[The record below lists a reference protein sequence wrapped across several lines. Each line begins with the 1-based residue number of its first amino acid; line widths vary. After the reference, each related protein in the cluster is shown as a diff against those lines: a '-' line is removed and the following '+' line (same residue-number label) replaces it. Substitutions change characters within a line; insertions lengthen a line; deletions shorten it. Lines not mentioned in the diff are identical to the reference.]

1 MNEDLTLF
9 LNNKTSTFVDWL
21 HIVLKK
27 LKEVTVTNPGT
38 WTTTKILNY
47 VNFDVLL
54 LLEVYK
60 KAIKRKT
67 STEDELKVKKE
78 KKDKPKKPAEVKKE
92 PRSLTDDLP
101 ININRMSES
110 RKIVVTKDN
119 SDGFDI
125 PLLSEA
131 KKLEEIEDRIKT
143 VKKRLGGIVNSDDD
157 EESLQQ
163 KADKRKFSYLYQ

>member
-1 MNEDLTLF
+1 M
-9 LNNKTSTFVDWL
+9 
-21 HIVLKK
+21 
-27 LKEVTVTNPGT
+27 
-38 WTTTKILNY
+38 
-47 VNFDVLL
+47 
-54 LLEVYK
+54 YK